1 MTGSS
6 RLEVL
11 TEGGVDRNLQAQV
24 VHVVADVDRLF
35 SVGLCD
41 LFEEAFPL
49 VLVFGDRPEVARGFL
64 RLPEKLFGKLSGA
77 FPPRGAVGFK
87 VGVQGGVVSIVLRKL
102 LLNRLDCPTPDRVSV
117 VKGAVHLFCP

>member
-1 MTGSS
+1 MAAVVAQEKAPPNRAGQLGSEA
-6 RLEVL
+6 LKVL
-11 TEGGVDRNLQAQV
+11 FEGGVDRNFQAQV

-64 RLPEKLFGKLSGA
+64 RLPEKLFGT
-77 FPPRGAVGFK
+77 
-87 VGVQGGVVSIVLRKL
+87 GVTML
-102 LLNRLDCPTPDRVSV
+102 
-117 VKGAVHLFCP
+117 